1 MGRKRI
7 SSRIKRIIL
16 HAGNEAAYFDLDQE
30 ERLIMNE
37 NQKKQ
42 IIKKMKIKINEVLS
56 KGNATE
62 VPDLEIKKDFF
73 GHPPRFTENDD
84 VDSAPEIPENQHET
98 KTITI
103 TIDTNNEEQSEDQYI
118 NHLSRLFQINHHFE

>member
-30 ERLIMNE
+30 ERLIMSE

-42 IIKKMKIKINEVLS
+42 ILRKMKLKINEVLS
-56 KGNATE
+56 KGYDTE
-62 VPDLEIKKDFF
+62 TPDLGIAKDFF
-73 GHPPRFTENDD
+73 GPPPSFTENDD
-84 VDSAPEIPENQHET
+84 VDSAPEIPENQQEP
-98 KTITI
+98 KIITI
-103 TIDTNNEEQSEDQYI
+103 TIDTTNEEQGEDQYI
-118 NHLSRLFQINHHFE
+118 NHLTRLFQINHP